1 MRENIIF
8 PNFRVDNKVALI
20 TGGGQGIGKA
30 CALALANAGANI
42 VIIDRDFKE
51 PEKIKKEIEMLGS
64 EAITLKF
71 DITEFAQIPA
81 VVKTIID
88 KFGKIDI
95 LINNA
100 GVCFREL
107 AIEVSEKTWDNTLD
121 VNLKGLFFIT
131 KEVAQYMIKQKKGKI
146 INISSMNSITGL
158 LGHVSYNASKAGI
171 SGLTKVLAMEWGKYG
186 INVNSIAPTF
196 TKTEMAGHVFNNK
209 EKYNE
214 IINNIPLGR
223 LADPMDIGAAAV
235 FLASSASDFIT
246 GELILIDGGWT
257 AGKELKNV

>member
-1 MRENIIF
+1 MSENLIF
-8 PNFRVDNKVALI
+8 PNFRVDGKVALI
-20 TGGGQGIGKA
+20 TGGNQGIGRA

-42 VIIDRDFKE
+42 AIIDRDFEK

-71 DITEFAQIPA
+71 DITEFSRIPEI
-81 VVKTIID
+81 VEMIID
-88 KFGKIDI
+88 KFGKIDV

-107 AIEVSEKTWDNTLD
+107 ALEVSEKTWDNTFD

-131 KEVAQYMIKQKKGKI
+131 KEVAKYMIEQKKGKI

-171 SGLTKVLAMEWGKYG
+171 TGLTQVLAMEWARYG

-196 TKTEMAGHVFNNK
+196 AKTEMASHVFKNK

-214 IINNIPLGR
+214 IIDNIPLRR
-223 LADPMDIGAAAV
+223 LAAPMEIGAAVV
-235 FLASSASDFIT
+235 FLASPASDFIT
-246 GELILIDGGWT
+246 GTLLLVDGGWT

>member
-1 MRENIIF
+1 MGENITF
-8 PNFRVDNKVALI
+8 PNFRVDNKIALI
-20 TGGGQGIGKA
+20 TGGNKGIGRA

-42 VIIDRDFKE
+42 VITARNFDE
-51 PEKIKKEIEMLGS
+51 LEKVKKEIEILGS
-64 EAITLKF
+64 EVITLKF
-71 DITEFAQIPA
+71 DITEFSRVSEIIK
-81 VVKTIID
+81 VIID

-100 GVCFREL
+100 GICFREL
-107 AIEVSEKTWDNTLD
+107 ALEVSEKTWDSTFD

-131 KEVAQYMIKQKKGKI
+131 KEVAKYMIKQKKGKI
-146 INISSMNSITGL
+146 INISSMNSVTGL

-171 SGLTKVLAMEWGKYG
+171 SGLTKVLAMEWGRYG

-196 TKTEMAGHVFNNK
+196 TKTEMASHIFKNK

-214 IINNIPLGR
+214 IINNIPLRR
-223 LADPMDIGAAAV
+223 LADPMEIGAAVV
-235 FLASSASDFIT
+235 FLASAASDFIT
-246 GELILIDGGWT
+246 GELLLVDGGWT

>member
-1 MRENIIF
+1 MGENITF
-8 PNFRVDNKVALI
+8 PNFRVDNKIALI
-20 TGGGQGIGKA
+20 TGGNKGIGRA

-42 VIIDRDFKE
+42 VITARDFDE
-51 PEKIKKEIEMLGS
+51 LEKVKKEIEILGS
-64 EAITLKF
+64 EVITLKF
-71 DITEFAQIPA
+71 DITEFSRVPEIIK
-81 VVKTIID
+81 VIID

-100 GVCFREL
+100 GICFREL
-107 AIEVSEKTWDNTLD
+107 ALEVSEKTWDSTFD

-131 KEVAQYMIKQKKGKI
+131 KEVAKYMIKQKKGKI

-171 SGLTKVLAMEWGKYG
+171 SGLTKVLAMEWGRYR

-196 TKTEMAGHVFNNK
+196 TQTEMASHIFKNK
-209 EKYNE
+209 DKYNE
-214 IINNIPLGR
+214 IINNIPLRR
-223 LADPMDIGAAAV
+223 LADPMEIGAAVV
-235 FLASSASDFIT
+235 FLASAASDFIT
-246 GELILIDGGWT
+246 GELLLVDGGWT

>member
-1 MRENIIF
+1 MSENITF

-20 TGGGQGIGKA
+20 TGGNKGIGRA

-42 VIIDRDFKE
+42 VITARDFDE
-51 PEKIKKEIEMLGS
+51 LEKVKKEIEMLGS

-71 DITEFAQIPA
+71 DITEFSRVPE
-81 VVKTIID
+81 IIKAIIN

-107 AIEVSEKTWDNTLD
+107 ALEVSEKTWDNTFD

-131 KEVAQYMIKQKKGKI
+131 KEVAKYMIKQKKGKI

-186 INVNSIAPTF
+186 IDVNSIAPTF
-196 TKTEMAGHVFNNK
+196 TKTEMASHIFKNK
-209 EKYNE
+209 DKYNE
-214 IINNIPLGR
+214 IINNIPLRR

-235 FLASSASDFIT
+235 FLASPASDFIT
-246 GELILIDGGWT
+246 GALLLVDGGWT